1 MYIHIDGIG
10 DVCLA
15 WSCSITIKQK
25 HTVLTCSN
33 LFASVCALVKMC
45 KPSNKPC
52 PSFPLIRHA
61 NIKNHIKQ
69 AICASR
75 KLCYA
80 IHPLERLFA
89 VFCYAHPI
97 PIITI
102 PVKPSPSPLHTQ
114 QHLHPSR
121 TILHHPT
128 RTTTPPLM
136 LHISPAPRTPPPNRL
151 PLPAPRRIRRS
162 RSRTRKRRSRHRRHI
177 TPPRTHR
184 QPITPIPRR
193 RRHHTATARTTLR
206 ATRRRPHRATP
217 ADFLLLRL
225 FDPARVAGE
234 VPHWIDAGADRT
246 GPLVWVKGFGDID
259 WSDGGAERSFR
270 AAGGGRRHV

>member
-15 WSCSITIKQK
+15 WSCSITTKQK

-69 AICASR
+69 TIYAPR

-80 IHPLERLFA
+80 HARTPLCSLLLCPFHPDNNDA
-89 VFCYAHPI
+89 CPNYPTNSHHYP
-97 PIITI
+97 
-102 PVKPSPSPLHTQ
+102 HT
-114 QHLHPSR
+114 SR
-121 TILHHPT
+121 AILHHPT
-128 RTTTPPLM
+128 STTTPPLM
-136 LHISPAPRTPPPNRL
+136 LHISPTPRAPPPNRL
-151 PLPAPRRIRRS
+151 PLSAPRRIRRS
-162 RSRTRKRRSRHRRHI
+162 RSRTRKRRHI

-193 RRHHTATARTTLR
+193 RRRPTTTARIRHLR
-206 ATRRRPHRATP
+206 GASRRPHRATP

-225 FDPARVAGE
+225 FDPAGVAGE
-234 VPHWIDAGADRT
+234 VAHWVDACADRA
-246 GPLVWVKGFGDID
+246 GPLVWVERLGDVD
-259 WSDGGAERSFR
+259 WSDGGAKRGF
-270 AAGGGRRHV
+270 